1 MARENGRQG
10 GGRGGNRGGNGRR
23 DSRAKA
29 AAAHIEEMEQRFGK
43 EIEASAA
50 GTLRIDGMPKKKS
63 EAVKADAEAPV
74 AAAEETAVSVEEP
87 AGAPTAGDAPE
98 GAAPEAVPEVSEAA
112 SESEAAVAETEPAPE
127 EPIMVSAPEPEPA
140 PEPVIPTVTVVDQ
153 DAVATILERGRGRAQ
168 YCDLTV
174 LDFASFT
181 TPGGGYD
188 RGTWAQEQALCS
200 ESFLFNVL
208 NRNKDWYAENRRRN
222 LNCNLYRDRALVV
235 PKVRFTRDRIHAY
248 ADVLVVAAPNATYAK
263 SDYGVSDEALESAMR
278 DRIKF
283 VLACADQ
290 MGNEKIVLGAFGCGA
305 FGWDAEVVA
314 PMFLEELASG
324 GHIVTDVVFAVPKA
338 RYNKNFE
345 QFQHAFAMFPEKNEV
360 SFADAQAAAAAAA
373 DARAETED
381 EEDDWRKYL

>member
-1 MARENGRQG
+1 MAQG
-10 GGRGGNRGGNGRR
+10 SDTARRRGGNRGGNGKRTGR
-23 DSRAKA
+23 ERA

-43 EIEASAA
+43 EIEASVA
-50 GTLRIDGMPKKKS
+50 GTLRIDGMPKKNAGAVEPAAIAA
-63 EAVKADAEAPV
+63 EAVASAG
-74 AAAEETAVSVEEP
+74 SVEEP
-87 AGAPTAGDAPE
+87 EVAEPVKTVVEQEPEAEAPAAASE
-98 GAAPEAVPEVSEAA
+98 AEAAPEPGEAPKVVSDAGAVYAA
-112 SESEAAVAETEPAPE
+112 
-127 EPIMVSAPEPEPA
+127 EPESI
-140 PEPVIPTVTVVDQ
+140 IPTVTVADQ
-153 DAVATILERGRGRAQ
+153 DAVAAILERGRGRAQ
-168 YCDLTV
+168 FCDLTV

-188 RGTWAQEQALCS
+188 RGAWAQEEALCS

-263 SDYGVSDEALESAMR
+263 SDYGVSDEALERAMR

-314 PMFLEELASG
+314 PMFLEELAGG

-373 DARAETED
+373 DAQTKDDD
-381 EEDDWRKYL
+381 EEDDWRRYL

>member
-1 MARENGRQG
+1 MAQGSERTRGRN
-10 GGRGGNRGGNGRR
+10 GNRGGNGK
-23 DSRAKA
+23 RAGREKA
-29 AAAHIEEMEQRFGK
+29 AAAHIEDMERRFGK

-50 GTLRIDGMPKKKS
+50 GTLRIDGMPEKKAPAPEPEPVAEGAAPAS
-63 EAVKADAEAPV
+63 EAPV
-74 AAAEETAVSVEEP
+74 AAA
-87 AGAPTAGDAPE
+87 GE
-98 GAAPEAVPEVSEAA
+98 GAAPEAEPVEAVEPA
-112 SESEAAVAETEPAPE
+112 EGAVAGTEAQAAEAVEQAPE
-127 EPIMVSAPEPEPA
+127 AEQAVGTG
-140 PEPVIPTVTVVDQ
+140 PVVPVVTVADQ
-153 DAVATILERGRGRAQ
+153 DAVAAILERGRGRAQ

-188 RGTWAQEQALCS
+188 RGAWAQEEALCS

-222 LNCNLYRDRALVV
+222 INCNLYRDRALVV

-248 ADVLVVAAPNATYAK
+248 ADVLVVAAPNAAYAK
-263 SDYGVSDEALESAMR
+263 SDYGVSDEALERAMR
-278 DRIKF
+278 DRIRF
-283 VLACADQ
+283 LLAVADE
-290 MGNEKIVLGAFGCGA
+290 MGNEKAVLGAFGCGA

-324 GHIVTDVVFAVPKA
+324 EHILKEVVFAVPKA

-345 QFQHAFAMFPEKNEV
+345 QFQHAFAKFPEKNEV

-373 DARAETED
+373 DARAVEED
-381 EEDDWRKYL
+381 EEEDDWRRYL